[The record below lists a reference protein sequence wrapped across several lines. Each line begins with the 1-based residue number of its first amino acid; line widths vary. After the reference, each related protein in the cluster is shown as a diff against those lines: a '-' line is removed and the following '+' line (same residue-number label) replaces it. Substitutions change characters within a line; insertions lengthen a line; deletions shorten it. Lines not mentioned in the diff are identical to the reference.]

1 MEAIE
6 LLRAIQLRA
15 MEYRSRFPTDTAIV
29 SILKQ
34 LEYLIE
40 LCEGTRCD
48 CERLNDII
56 IGVLT
61 VREIEP
67 VDEAFAEELYEAV
80 EVVEELKRAKI
91 ADIS

>member
-40 LCEGTRCD
+40 YST
-48 CERLNDII
+48 
-56 IGVLT
+56 
-61 VREIEP
+61 
-67 VDEAFAEELYEAV
+67 
-80 EVVEELKRAKI
+80 KQ
-91 ADIS
+91 

>member
-1 MEAIE
+1 MDILDRGWHALRDRVTELCVWRKRSRDRSLSRSFLESTKMEAIE

-40 LCEGTRCD
+40 YST
-48 CERLNDII
+48 
-56 IGVLT
+56 
-61 VREIEP
+61 
-67 VDEAFAEELYEAV
+67 
-80 EVVEELKRAKI
+80 KQ
-91 ADIS
+91 